1 METSIVKQAYDA
13 GKDAGISI
21 GMLMACKHLCEQAA
35 RREGRLGHAGFAE
48 AADSLLDFAKKH
60 SEDYLAA
67 NAARQPQDASEPVGA
82 ADGAPRAGNGS

>member
-35 RREGRLGHAGFAE
+35 RREGRIGHAGFAE
-48 AADSLLDFAKKH
+48 A
-60 SEDYLAA
+60 EI
-67 NAARQPQDASEPVGA
+67 G
-82 ADGAPRAGNGS
+82 RAHV

>member
-35 RREGRLGHAGFAE
+35 RREGRIGHAGFAE
-48 AADSLLDFAKKH
+48 AADLLLDYAKKH

-67 NAARQPQDASEPVGA
+67 NAARKPQEASKPVGA